1 MQWFE
6 VEIEV
11 DFFGKTIEVIQAE
24 NREDCELI
32 ALHLISKKFKCS
44 KKIINVINCKKIP
57 K

>member
-11 DFFGKTIEVIQAE
+11 DIFGKTIEVIQAE
-24 NREDCELI
+24 NKEDCELI

-44 KKIINVINCKKIP
+44 KKIINVINCKKIS